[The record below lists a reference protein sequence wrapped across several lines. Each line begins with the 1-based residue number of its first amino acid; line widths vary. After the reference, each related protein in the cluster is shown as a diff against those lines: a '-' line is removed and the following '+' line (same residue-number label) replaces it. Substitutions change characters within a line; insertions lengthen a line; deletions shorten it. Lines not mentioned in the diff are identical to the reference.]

1 MTKVVDATSS
11 GGYLVI
17 LALILSY
24 HCDNICTCRTCY
36 HCTVNCLS
44 SSSPNPV
51 IVVSAVRH
59 LSTESVC
66 GLSNGSQLVQL
77 PVETTKTVSGCCR
90 HCVPFWGIVTT
101 L

>member
-51 IVVSAVRH
+51 IVMSLLFVTYP
-59 LSTESVC
+59 LS
-66 GLSNGSQLVQL
+66 
-77 PVETTKTVSGCCR
+77 R
-90 HCVPFWGIVTT
+90 CVWIK
-101 L
+101 